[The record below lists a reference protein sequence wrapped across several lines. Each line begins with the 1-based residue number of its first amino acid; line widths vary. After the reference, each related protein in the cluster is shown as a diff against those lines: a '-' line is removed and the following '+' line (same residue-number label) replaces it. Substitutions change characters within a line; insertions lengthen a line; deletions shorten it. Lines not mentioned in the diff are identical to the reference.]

1 MAHYYL
7 IFCDNKTMKHEKHI
21 LHDMYFHISLCSTWD
36 IILVVDTNSQV
47 WFLHN
52 YIYSLYHF
60 RYFGAYL
67 VRGFIT
73 SNQFVH
79 ISLVVAQ
86 LTFYST
92 KFTVLYKYY
101 FCWESLLFIANIL
114 SKIGKLL
121 KSFLIPL
128 EKIYCLLLFL
138 A

>member
-21 LHDMYFHISLCSTWD
+21 LYDMYFHISPCSTRD

-47 WFLHN
+47 WCLHN

-60 RYFGAYL
+60 SYFWTY
-67 VRGFIT
+67 FT

-86 LTFYST
+86 LTFCST
-92 KFTVLYKYY
+92 KFSVFYKYY
-101 FCWESLLFIANIL
+101 VCWKTLLFIANIL
-114 SKIGKLL
+114 SKIRKLL

-128 EKIYCLLLFL
+128 EKIYCFLLFL